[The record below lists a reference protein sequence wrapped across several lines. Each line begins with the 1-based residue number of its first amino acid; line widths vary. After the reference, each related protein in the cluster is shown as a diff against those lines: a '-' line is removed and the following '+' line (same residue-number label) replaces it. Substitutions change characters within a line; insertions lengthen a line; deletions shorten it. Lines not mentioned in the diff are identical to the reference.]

1 MKFKDT
7 EEERAIGAL
16 FAAKNGL
23 PETAEAIRAE
33 CYKDIV
39 RTLAEE
45 AGVERAIRLIAEAG
59 VARWAFYF
67 AYHVPGLTETHLSE
81 LFGVVHGA
89 EEDPGWAHYFAR
101 DVLNL
106 T

>member
-23 PETAEAIRAE
+23 PETAEATRAG
-33 CYKDIV
+33 CYKDV
-39 RTLAEE
+39 MRALTVE
-45 AGVERAIRLIAEAG
+45 AGVEKAIRLIEEAG
-59 VARWAFYF
+59 IARWAFFF
-67 AYHVPGLTETHLSE
+67 AYHVPGLTEAQ
-81 LFGVVHGA
+81 LFALLEVACDA
-89 EEDPGWAHYFAR
+89 EEDPAWVHYFAR